1 MRVTLE
7 LEAEAARALQR
18 PAAAQ
23 PLPAAAAELRQLATS
38 LNLVLQP
45 LHPGVADSRLATYF
59 FADIADGAALG
70 RLRSCAA
77 VVAAYAK
84 PADAVPR

>member
-7 LEAEAARALQR
+7 LDAEAARALQR
-18 PAAAQ
+18 PTTVQ
-23 PLPAAAAELRQLATS
+23 PLPAAVAELRQLAAT
-38 LNLVLQP
+38 LGLDLRP

-59 FADIADGAALG
+59 FADVADVAALD
-70 RLRSCAA
+70 RLRSCTA

-84 PADAVPR
+84 PADAAPR